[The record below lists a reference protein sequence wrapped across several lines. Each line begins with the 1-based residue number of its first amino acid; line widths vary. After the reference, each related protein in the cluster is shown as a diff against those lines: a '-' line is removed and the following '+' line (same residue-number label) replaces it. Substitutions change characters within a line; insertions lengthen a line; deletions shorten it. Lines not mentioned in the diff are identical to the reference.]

1 MPASVVV
8 GFVGYVVTVA
18 PPGSREPVRTPTI
31 DLGGALSRG
40 YGRLSGFNPGEPRGI
55 YNLVT

>member
-8 GFVGYVVTVA
+8 GSVWYVVTVA

-31 DLGGALSRG
+31 DLGGALSRV
-40 YGRLSGFNPGEPRGI
+40 RALSGFNPGERGASH
-55 YNLVT
+55 LVT